1 MMAQVT
7 QTLKLE
13 ETRNL
18 NSRFFD
24 EGKTL
29 YPRGCQGQGICPRC
43 FTRRGL
49 APCWALGNTC

>member
-43 FTRRGL
+43 FTR
-49 APCWALGNTC
+49 